1 MMDFHLI
8 MPMGGRG
15 QRFFENGFELPKP
28 LNIINGKPFFYW
40 AARSVEKFAPRCDIT
55 FVVLKEHVERFS
67 IDKAIRGYFPD
78 AGIVVIPEVLKGA
91 VLTCIEGVTAVC
103 DDLPIV
109 FNDCD
114 HMFKSDALSAA
125 LSEGLR
131 GLDGALVTFKSELPQ
146 FSYVR
151 CDERGRVVETVEKS
165 VISSDAICGAYAFKN
180 KEIFL
185 NNARRYLEN
194 CSYSEYFMSGV
205 YNCMAQAGLDS
216 AVFGT
221 DFHVSF
227 GTPEEFF
234 AAEKSEKFEELL

>member
-1 MMDFHLI
+1 MIKYHLI

-28 LNIINGKPFFYW
+28 LNTIHEKPFFYW
-40 AARSVEKFAPRCDIT
+40 AARSVEKFAPCCDIT
-55 FVVLKEHVERFS
+55 FVVLKEHIDSFS
-67 IDKAIRGYFPD
+67 IDTAIRRYFP
-78 AGIVVIPEVLKGA
+78 AAEIVVIPEVLKGA
-91 VLTCIEGVTAVC
+91 VLTCIEGAAAVS
-103 DDLPIV
+103 DNLPLV

-114 HMFKSDALSAA
+114 HMFRSSSLSAA

-131 GLDGALVTFKSELPQ
+131 GADGALVTFRSDLPQ

-151 CDERGRVVETVEKS
+151 CDKDGRVVETVEKK
-165 VISSDAICGAYAFKN
+165 VISSDAICGAYVFKN

-185 NNARRYLEN
+185 KNARRYLEN

-205 YNCMAQAGLDS
+205 YNCMAEAGLNA

-221 DFHVSF
+221 EFHVSF
-227 GTPEEFF
+227 GTPGEYF
-234 AAEKSEKFEELL
+234 AAEKSEKFEELI